1 MFKSKKVD
9 LAKFS
14 RNDPWW
20 KTTIWGKEFLA
31 YEVVFLISVLSMLV
45 GMAVGGYLAHHFI
58 TKTSKSNVS
67 PAAVVTTKTIKPAVE
82 QVEASSPITIP
93 QMDLGHS
100 TEQPNYLV
108 PDIAKEG

>member
-31 YEVVFLISVLSMLV
+31 YEVVFLIGVLSMLV
-45 GMAVGGYLAHHFI
+45 GMAVGGFVVHHYTNRAVKVVVSPSITAPKKI
-58 TKTSKSNVS
+58 TK
-67 PAAVVTTKTIKPAVE
+67 PDVE
-82 QVEASSPITIP
+82 QIEAASPIAIP
-93 QMDLGHS
+93 QIDLGNNA
-100 TEQPNYLV
+100 EQPVYLV
-108 PDIAKEG
+108 PDIAKKG